1 MAPPSQLVDK
11 EGGVRAA
18 APSVAARPRRG
29 GDVHVLR
36 RRTRAPTDGL
46 RASERL
52 HSVLAGAAISLL
64 GVVGARSRLQGV
76 GGRAAAEVPSRLRRA
91 TRFASRRNGAI
102 GQVGPQFTLTLTLAM
117 YLVRRER

>member
-1 MAPPSQLVDK
+1 M
-11 EGGVRAA
+11 RAA

-64 GVVGARSRLQGV
+64 GVVRGRSPSAGRRRQGGL
-76 GGRAAAEVPSRLRRA
+76 GG
-91 TRFASRRNGAI
+91 
-102 GQVGPQFTLTLTLAM
+102 TLAPA
-117 YLVRRER
+117 LRDARFVSQLDG